1 MGDNDGVLEDKK
13 ELDSW
18 EIFEDVEDLS
28 SQQER
33 HLHFWLN
40 PSVFPG
46 RNSKDSDVVL
56 LSDPCKIQRGS
67 C

>member
-33 HLHFWLN
+33 LIHFWLN
-40 PSVFPG
+40 PYVFPG